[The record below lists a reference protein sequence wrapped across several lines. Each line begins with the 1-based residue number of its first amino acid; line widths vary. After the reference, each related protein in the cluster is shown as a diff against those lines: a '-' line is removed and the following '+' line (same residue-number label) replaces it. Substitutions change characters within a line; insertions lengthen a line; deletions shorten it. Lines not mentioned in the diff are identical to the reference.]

1 MFYPFKWYAILAITV
16 FPSYLTAGEISG
28 NISVETRLFP
38 QSALSEVQGGNNL
51 SLAFQPEYYL
61 EWSGGYQSF
70 TFVPYYRIDQAD
82 DKRTHFDLREL
93 QWQYIARRWEFRA
106 GYRRV
111 FWGVI
116 ETYHLVDVIN
126 QTDLV
131 ENIDFEDKL
140 GQPMLN
146 LAIINDWGTI
156 DLFLL
161 LGFRE
166 RTFAGEEGRLRF
178 PLRIDTKKALYESGD
193 EEKHIDFAVRYEHSL
208 SIWDIGISH
217 FIGTNR
223 EPSFQLGFDENNSP
237 FYDQINQT
245 SLDLQGTAES
255 GLLFKLEALTRKG
268 IPDRFFAVSGG
279 LEYTFYGIKDSNTD
293 MGILLEYHY
302 DDRDSAATTPFQ
314 DDLFIGTRI
323 ALNDVQSTDLLV
335 GAIIDIN
342 TGGSALVLESTR
354 RIGESW
360 KLEVQIRGFVNAN
373 ESDPIY
379 GFRKDDMLQI
389 ELFKYF

>member
-1 MFYPFKWYAILAITV
+1 M
-16 FPSYLTAGEISG
+16 
-28 NISVETRLFP
+28 
-38 QSALSEVQGGNNL
+38 
-51 SLAFQPEYYL
+51 
-61 EWSGGYQSF
+61 
-70 TFVPYYRIDQAD
+70 
-82 DKRTHFDLREL
+82 
-93 QWQYIARRWEFRA
+93 
-106 GYRRV
+106 
-111 FWGVI
+111 
-116 ETYHLVDVIN
+116 
-126 QTDLV
+126 
-131 ENIDFEDKL
+131 
-140 GQPMLN
+140 
-146 LAIINDWGTI
+146 
-156 DLFLL
+156 
-161 LGFRE
+161 
-166 RTFAGEEGRLRF
+166 
-178 PLRIDTKKALYESGD
+178 
-193 EEKHIDFAVRYEHSL
+193 
-208 SIWDIGISH
+208 
-217 FIGTNR
+217 
-223 EPSFQLGFDENNSP
+223 
-237 FYDQINQT
+237 
-245 SLDLQGTAES
+245 
-255 GLLFKLEALTRKG
+255 EALTRKG